1 MMEIGDMIFRLIDT
15 NISFIATLCL
25 PLIINKGEMKHF
37 SWSDM
42 LLGVRF
48 VKEYTCYG
56 CFIIYHF
63 HNYSFVNV

>member
-15 NISFIATLCL
+15 KTSFIA
-25 PLIINKGEMKHF
+25 PLIINKCEMKHF